1 MRLTSTPQL
10 FTLQN
15 QIKQQKLEKFL
26 ICSFFY
32 FELEKLLNPD
42 LKFHA
47 HGIHSEIA
55 HLDSGKSEQMLK
67 LQLEIRNW
75 GFLVRLGRRKKSY
88 LESVVA
94 DENLFPLLLLLEHDE
109 RLLDAGDDPQG
120 DVRRLA
126 CKVVDCQIQAQY
138 WLISRLERALCA
150 PQWPK
155 FLLAITPTRSD
166 HHSTSLDPQY
176 VG

>member
-15 QIKQQKLEKFL
+15 QIKQQKLEKFR

-55 HLDSGKSEQMLK
+55 HLDSGKSEQILK
-67 LQLEIRNW
+67 LQLEIRN
-75 GFLVRLGRRKKSY
+75 
-88 LESVVA
+88 
-94 DENLFPLLLLLEHDE
+94 
-109 RLLDAGDDPQG
+109 
-120 DVRRLA
+120 
-126 CKVVDCQIQAQY
+126 
-138 WLISRLERALCA
+138 
-150 PQWPK
+150 
-155 FLLAITPTRSD
+155 
-166 HHSTSLDPQY
+166 
-176 VG
+176 